1 PWLAALAI
9 GVPLALLV
17 ALQLHTLARLEDASV
32 VAHRATL
39 RGYGKAVLRP
49 IEDLYRGLAQ
59 TALAAPPGPLDADA
73 LAAHLAAQ
81 DARGVRRWFALA
93 FTGEDDLAPRLFAP
107 DGTPLAGAPD
117 PGELHA
123 IRVAAAPWQVVASDG
138 AALESPDPIV
148 AEQDREHR
156 LILRPVL

>member
-1 PWLAALAI
+1 MEWDPPRADRVEPRVESGNGIESETGIRTGIGIGIGTGIGTGTEARAERPRRLRERKLARPLAAAARSPWLAALAT

-73 LAAHLAAQ
+73 LAAHFAAQ

-93 FTGEDDLAPRLFAP
+93 FT
-107 DGTPLAGAPD
+107 
-117 PGELHA
+117 
-123 IRVAAAPWQVVASDG
+123 
-138 AALESPDPIV
+138 
-148 AEQDREHR
+148 
-156 LILRPVL
+156 